1 MSDEV
6 NCSGRERAIEH
17 ARRTRLKM
25 QAVQCKNALVRS
37 KIEGMDYALNP
48 YTGCEHGCLYCYAE
62 FMKKYTNHREPWG
75 EFVDVKINVV
85 ERLKHQVRR
94 AKPGVVMIGTV
105 TDAYQPAEERFLLT
119 RQCLEVLANSDFP
132 VSIQTKSDLVLR
144 DLDVLKRMK
153 EREVGL
159 TITSSDPYVE
169 AAFEPG
175 ASDLDRRLEALRELT
190 GCGIPAFA
198 FVGPILPFF
207 SDNVDSLKSVFRK
220 LKKAKINKIYLDKMN
235 YLKGKWK
242 RISPVVREKFPR
254 AVSFYQG
261 VMANEESYADWLR
274 ENVKCAASRFS
285 LESELLF

>member
-17 ARRTRLKM
+17 ARRTLLKI
-25 QAVQCKNALVRS
+25 QSVQCKNALVRS

-85 ERLKHQVRR
+85 ERLKYQVRR

-105 TDAYQPAEERFLLT
+105 TDAYQPAEEKFLLT
-119 RQCLEVLANSDFP
+119 RQCLEVLADSDFP

-175 ASDLDRRLEALRELT
+175 ASDLERRLEALRELT
-190 GCGIPAFA
+190 DCGIPAFA

-261 VMANEESYADWLR
+261 VMADEESYADWLR
-274 ENVKCAASRFS
+274 ENIKSAASRFS